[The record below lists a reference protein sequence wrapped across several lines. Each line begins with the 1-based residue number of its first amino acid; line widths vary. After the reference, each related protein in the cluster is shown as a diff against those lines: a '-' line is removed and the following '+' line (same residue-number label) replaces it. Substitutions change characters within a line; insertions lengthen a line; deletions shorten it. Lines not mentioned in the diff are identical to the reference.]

1 MGEAGRQVPSA
12 RRLTMPQPIH
22 TARLTLR
29 ELSPADAGFI
39 LRLLNEPAFLRY
51 IGDRGVRNEA
61 DALGY
66 LQQGPMASYAR
77 HGHGLLRVGLQST
90 DEPVGI
96 CGLVRRDT
104 LPHADI
110 GFAFLP
116 EHCSRGYAVE
126 AAAAAIHHGRT
137 DLGLDEILAIVAPD
151 NARSIRVLERLGLCF
166 EREVVLSP
174 GAAPLSLFRGG
185 IRTPDRS

>member
-1 MGEAGRQVPSA
+1 
-12 RRLTMPQPIH
+12 MPQPIE
-22 TARLTLR
+22 TPRLTLR
-29 ELSPADAGFI
+29 ELAPVDAGFI

-51 IGDRGVRNEA
+51 IGDRGVRNESQ
-61 DALGY
+61 ALRY
-66 LQQGPMASYAR
+66 LRDGPMASYER
-77 HGHGLLRVGLQST
+77 HGHGLLRVALKAT
-90 DEPVGI
+90 DEHVGI

-126 AAAAAIHHGRT
+126 SAEAAIRHGRT

-151 NARSIRVLERLGLCF
+151 NARSIRVLERLGLTYD
-166 EREVVLSP
+166 REVVLSP
-174 GAAPLSLFRGG
+174 GATPLSLYH
-185 IRTPDRS
+185 RSLTNPARS

>member
-1 MGEAGRQVPSA
+1 
-12 RRLTMPQPIH
+12 MPQPIE
-22 TARLTLR
+22 TPRLTLR
-29 ELSPADAGFI
+29 ELAPVDAGFI
-39 LRLLNEPAFLRY
+39 LRLLNEPSFLRY
-51 IGDRGVRNEA
+51 IGDRGVRNESQ
-61 DALGY
+61 ALRY
-66 LQQGPMASYAR
+66 LRDGPMASYER
-77 HGHGLLRVGLQST
+77 HGHGLLRVALKAT

-126 AAAAAIHHGRT
+126 AAEAAIRHGRT

-151 NARSIRVLERLGLCF
+151 NARSIRVLERLGLSYD
-166 EREVVLSP
+166 REVILSP
-174 GAAPLSLFRGG
+174 GAAPLSLFHSGL
-185 IRTPDRS
+185 TSPARS